1 MSQFISI
8 TPTLW
13 KLNWDRTSIS
23 SDQLQYLFWSAKE
36 NKLTRWFLHEEIVTW
51 VFKTRTSKK
60 MTDIDAHHMKAIF
73 FSYTVIYWYNTCLR
87 SSFFWLIFLFNFF
100 FIILYELPCTNPIP
114 QQLTTSDRLILWY
127 LVLQDISLEQPLGLL
142 PYKRIDIQTLNGNW

>member
-1 MSQFISI
+1 MLQFISI
-8 TPTLW
+8 TPILW

-36 NKLTRWFLHEEIVTW
+36 NKLTRLFLHEEIVTR

-73 FSYTVIYWYNTCLR
+73 FSYTVIYWHNTCLR
-87 SSFFWLIFLFNFF
+87 SSFFWLIFLFNSFSWF
-100 FIILYELPCTNPIP
+100 YMNFRVLVPSLSSWPRPIVWFYGTLYYKIFRSNSHLAYFPTKELT
-114 QQLTTSDRLILWY
+114 
-127 LVLQDISLEQPLGLL
+127 
-142 PYKRIDIQTLNGNW
+142 YKH

>member
-1 MSQFISI
+1 M
-8 TPTLW
+8 
-13 KLNWDRTSIS
+13 
-23 SDQLQYLFWSAKE
+23 
-36 NKLTRWFLHEEIVTW
+36 
-51 VFKTRTSKK
+51 FKTRTSKK

-73 FSYTVIYWYNTCLR
+73 FSYTVIYWHNTCLR

-142 PYKRIDIQTLNGNW
+142 PCSLEPLWHYTFSGSSNVRFAVGGGILFLKETCPIRGCTYTLLTVYSGRANQRVSYIRS